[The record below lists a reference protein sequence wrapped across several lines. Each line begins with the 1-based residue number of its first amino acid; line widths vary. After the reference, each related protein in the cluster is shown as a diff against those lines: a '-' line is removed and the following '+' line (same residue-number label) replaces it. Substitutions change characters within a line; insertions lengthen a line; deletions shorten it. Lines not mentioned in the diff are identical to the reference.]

1 MSDEK
6 LAIDGGT
13 PVRTAPFPPW
23 PYFEEDSIEAAME
36 PLRTGQVNYWTGK
49 VGVEFERRFAEW
61 EGTKFAIST
70 ANGTTALHTALGGLG
85 IGPGDEV
92 IVPSY
97 TFIASSMCVPQ
108 AGAIPVFA
116 DVEKLTHTISPESIR
131 EKISPRT
138 RAIIPVHL
146 YGCIADMGAIMDIAE
161 EFGLYVIEDTAQAHG
176 GMYKGVKAGAVGH
189 VGAFSFCQSKH
200 FTTGGEGGMVVTDME
215 DVAWNCRSFRD
226 HGYDVSERMRLL
238 ELEEKLP
245 YIHQRIGYNF
255 RMTEMQSAIG
265 IVQLGKM
272 DTWNSPNR
280 RRNAKI
286 LDAALEGE
294 DYILA
299 LPIDTEER
307 YNAYWMYPI
316 ILNTDRLS
324 VEARQFFKAVAAE
337 GAPAGPVMWPQS
349 YKEAC
354 YRNHVG
360 FGRLQY
366 PFRDPHVRAEAV
378 DYINTFCPNA
388 AWVESRTFF
397 VPVHPTYSE
406 EDMHDLAAAIKKV
419 GRAYLQ

>member
-6 LAIDGGT
+6 LAVDGGE
-13 PVRTAPFPPW
+13 PIRTEPFPPW
-23 PYFEEDSIEAAME
+23 PYFEQDSIDAAME
-36 PLRTGQVNYWTGK
+36 PIKTGKVNYWTGEL
-49 VGVEFERRFAEW
+49 GMQFERKFAQW
-61 EGTKFAIST
+61 VGTEFAIST
-70 ANGTTALHTALGGLG
+70 SSGTTALHTALGGLG

-138 RAIIPVHL
+138 KAIIPVHL
-146 YGCIADMGAIMDIAE
+146 YGCICDMDPIMEIAE
-161 EFGLYVIEDTAQAHG
+161 EFDLYVIEDTAQAHG
-176 GMYKGVKAGAVGH
+176 GEYKGRKVGSIGH
-189 VGAFSFCQSKH
+189 VNAFSFCQSKH
-200 FTTGGEGGMVVTDME
+200 FTTGGEGGMVTTDDE
-215 DVAWNCRSFRD
+215 DWAWECRSFRD

-238 ELEEKLP
+238 ELEAKLP
-245 YIHQRIGYNF
+245 YIHKRIGFNF

-265 IVQLGKM
+265 IVQLEKM
-272 DTWNSPNR
+272 DTWHTPVR

-286 LDAALEGE
+286 LDEELEGE
-294 DYILA
+294 EYILA

-307 YNAYWMYPI
+307 RNAYWQYPI

-324 VEARQFFKAVAAE
+324 VEARDFFAAVDAE
-337 GAPAGPVMWPQS
+337 GCPAGPVMWPQS
-349 YKEAC
+349 YKEEC
-354 YRNHVG
+354 YRRHIG
-360 FGRLQY
+360 FGRLKY
-366 PFRDPHVRAEAV
+366 PFRDPNVRAEAV

-397 VPVHPTYSE
+397 VPVHPTYEE
-406 EDMHDLAAAIKKV
+406 EDMHDIAAAIKKV
-419 GRAYLQ
+419 G

>member
-6 LAIDGGT
+6 LAVDGGS
-13 PVRTAPFPPW
+13 PIRTEPYPPW
-23 PYFEEDSIEAAME
+23 PYFEQDSIDAAME
-36 PLRTGQVNYWTGK
+36 PLKTGLVNYWTGK
-49 VGVEFERRFAEW
+49 VGVEFEKKFAEW
-61 EGTKFAIST
+61 QGSKFAIST
-70 ANGTTALHTALGGLG
+70 ANGTTALHSALGAMG

-131 EKISPRT
+131 ENISPRT

-146 YGCIADMGAIMDIAE
+146 YGCICDMDAIMQIAD
-161 EFGLYVIEDTAQAHG
+161 EFDLLVLEDTAQAHG
-176 GMYKGVKAGAVGH
+176 GYYKDKKAGSIGH
-189 VGAFSFCQSKH
+189 MGAFSFCQSKH
-200 FTTGGEGGMVVTDME
+200 FTTGGEGGMVVTDNDE
-215 DVAWNCRSFRD
+215 WAWNCRSFRD
-226 HGYDVSERMRLL
+226 HGYDVSERIRLL

-265 IVQLGKM
+265 IVQLEKM
-272 DTWNSPNR
+272 DTWNNPNR

-294 DYILA
+294 AYIEA

-307 YNAYWMYPI
+307 KNAYWQYPI
-316 ILNTDRLS
+316 ILNTERLS
-324 VEARQFFKAVAAE
+324 VDARDFFKAVGAE
-337 GAPAGPVMWPQS
+337 GVPAGPVMWPQS

-354 YRNHVG
+354 YRKHVG
-360 FGRLQY
+360 FGRLKY
-366 PFRDPHVRAEAV
+366 PFRDPNVRAEAT

-388 AWVESRTFF
+388 AWAESRTFF

-406 EDMHDLAAAIKKV
+406 EDMNDLAAAIKKV
-419 GRAYLQ
+419 GRAYLK